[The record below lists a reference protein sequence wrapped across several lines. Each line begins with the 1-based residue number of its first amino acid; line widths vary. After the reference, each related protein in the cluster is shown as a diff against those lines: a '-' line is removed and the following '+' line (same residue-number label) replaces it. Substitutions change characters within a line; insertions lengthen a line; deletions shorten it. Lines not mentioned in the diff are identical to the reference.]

1 MKWGYTIKPIPHS
14 DRPRR
19 EREHEAVMQLVQT
32 LAGKDARLDHRP
44 DGSPLIIGSP
54 FHISLSHSRNYVAL
68 AWSDSPGIGIDIEE
82 LRPEQLARIAPRF
95 LSAEELPLYGTSP
108 DLLLQAWTLKE
119 AAFKALRTGPA
130 DLRLYRLPESLESLE
145 SLMLLLSL
153 ESENSEQ
160 SEISEES
167 ENSENSEKFENSKKL
182 GSSMPLI
189 QTPDGPLAILL
200 SAPVAGLPLFLS
212 AVSPFPR

>member
-19 EREHEAVMQLVQT
+19 EREREAVMQLVQA
-32 LAGKDARLDHRP
+32 LAGKDARLDHCP

-54 FHISLSHSRNYVAL
+54 LHISISHSRNYVAL
-68 AWSDSPGIGIDIEE
+68 AWSDTPGIGIDIEE
-82 LRPEQLARIAPRF
+82 PRPTQLARIAPRF

-130 DLRLYRLPESLESLE
+130 DLRIYRLPESLE

-153 ESENSEQ
+153 ESEKSKQ
-160 SEISEES
+160 SEISEG
-167 ENSENSEKFENSKKL
+167 SENSEKFEKSENSEKF
-182 GSSMPLI
+182 GSSRPLI

-212 AVSPFPR
+212 AVN